1 MKSKEQIETKLQ
13 DLEAAI
19 LNLREEIRATET
31 PGIGLYFELQVL
43 EEQAK
48 AIKWILT

>member
-1 MKSKEQIETKLQ
+1 MKTKEQIETKLQ

-19 LNLREEIRATET
+19 LNLREQIRVTEH
-31 PGIGLYFELQVL
+31 PSASLYFELQVL

>member
-1 MKSKEQIETKLQ
+1 MRTQQEIETKPQ
-13 DLEAAI
+13 DLGAAI
-19 LNLREEIRATET
+19 LNLREEIRVTEH
-31 PGIGLYFELQVL
+31 PGANLYYELQTL

>member
-1 MKSKEQIETKLQ
+1 MKTKEEIETKLQ

-19 LNLREEIRATET
+19 INLREEIRVAEH
-31 PGIGLYFELQVL
+31 PGASLYLELQVL